1 MIGKVIHTFGSRLF
15 IAGISFLI
23 LSLNANYLGAEG
35 LGTIGLIVLGITVIQ
50 LFANL
55 INGGIIY
62 FFSRIASSNLLL
74 MSYTWSILSVIIFA
88 MINHIIELFDAEFS
102 IHIYL
107 LGLLQSFISIHF
119 YLLIGAERIKFYNY
133 LNFFQSFFTVLFL
146 SVFFFIQNN
155 FTVTA
160 FIYSLY
166 ISYILVW
173 FSALLRSRMYIKA
186 IEVSVFWKNFKEVL
200 SYGFFIQAANTFQ
213 LLNYRI
219 SYFILDF
226 YSGRAAL
233 GQFTAGIQLSEAL
246 LIPGRSIATVQY
258 ARISK
263 KRNLKYAQKVSLLF
277 LKLSLAICI
286 VGLIILLFIPL
297 EIYQFLLG
305 SDFLEIKNIMAYL
318 SIGLLALSAEIIISH
333 YFSGTGRQKIN
344 SISALI
350 GLGVTLISCFVLI
363 PKYGIIGAAIASSLS
378 YFSMF
383 VFLYIKMNKERE
395 VNKISFFLNRKDII
409 LLKRIIIKRV

>member
-1 MIGKVIHTFGSRLF
+1 MIGKVIHTFGSRIF

-62 FFSRIASSNLLL
+62 FYSRLDSSSLLVMAYL
-74 MSYTWSILSVIIFA
+74 WSLLSVATFA
-88 MINHIIELFDAEFS
+88 LINQLFGLFDGEYS
-102 IHIYL
+102 KHIYL

-133 LNFFQSFFTVLFL
+133 LNFFQSFFTVIFL
-146 SVFFFIQNN
+146 SGFFFIQNN
-155 FTVTA
+155 FTVEA
-160 FIYSLY
+160 FINSLY
-166 ISYILVW
+166 ISYLLIWAAGILG
-173 FSALLRSRMYIKA
+173 SRMYIKTLQA
-186 IEVSVFWKNFKEVL
+186 STFWKSFKDVL
-200 SYGFFIQAANTFQ
+200 AYGFFIQAANTFQ
-213 LLNYRI
+213 LVNYRI

-263 KRNLKYAQKVSLLF
+263 KRNLKYAQRISLLF
-277 LKLSLAICI
+277 LKLSFAICI
-286 VGLIILLFIPL
+286 LGLIFLLILPM
-297 EIYQFLLG
+297 EVYQFLLG
-305 SDFLEIKNIMAYL
+305 VEFIEIKNIMAYL

-333 YFSGTGRQKIN
+333 YFSGTGRQKVN
-344 SISALI
+344 SLSALI
-350 GLGVTLISCFVLI
+350 GLGITLISCFAFI
-363 PKYGIIGAAIASSLS
+363 PSYGIIGAAFASSLS
-378 YFSMF
+378 YLSMF
-383 VFLYIKMNKERE
+383 VFLFYRMNKERE
-395 VNKISFFLNRKDII
+395 VSKISFFLNRKDIT
-409 LLKRIIIKRV
+409 LLKRIIRKRV